1 MSKTWPG
8 KAQER
13 MLARMQCGGRWAA
26 AMLIL
31 AMTLCAAKAQ
41 EAANPAATPAQK
53 EPAAAPAPAQV
64 PPANSSAKSAVD
76 SRTYVIGENDILDID
91 VWKEKELTRSIP
103 VRPDGKISLPL
114 IGEIPA
120 SGMTPLQL
128 QEDIARRLK
137 DFLANPAVTVIV
149 TDPRSHHFNVMGQ
162 VAKPGSYP
170 LSQSTTVLD
179 AISLA
184 GGFRDFAKE
193 TKVYVLRNVAGTQ
206 TRLPFNYKDA
216 IKGKNPEKNVVLQ
229 PGDTV
234 VVP

>member
-1 MSKTWPG
+1 MNNAWLG
-8 KAQER
+8 KAQKR

-26 AMLIL
+26 AILLL
-31 AMTLCAAKAQ
+31 AMTLCSAKAQ
-41 EAANPAATPAQK
+41 EATNPAGTPAQK
-53 EPAAAPAPAQV
+53 EPAAAPPPAQAQ
-64 PPANSSAKSAVD
+64 PANSSAKSAVD
-76 SRTYVIGENDILDID
+76 SRTYVIGENDVLDID

-103 VRPDGKISLPL
+103 VRLDGKISLPL

-149 TDPRSHHFNVMGQ
+149 TDPRSHHFNVMGT

-193 TKVYVLRNVAGTQ
+193 TKIYVLRNVNGTP